1 MNLILM
7 SRRRLLWLII
17 ILIVLALY
25 FPVNRLAHGGV
36 QLSLPI
42 DKLIPLY
49 PPAVVPY
56 LLADILFIVFP
67 IWAALRVKPGE
78 FEAYAVSIL
87 MATLLSYFVYLIF
100 PTFVT
105 RPAITSKDLFS
116 KVLLIIYQTDRAYN
130 AAPSGHT
137 FYSVLSFLYINRW
150 KPKYKPI
157 WIFATL
163 LILASALLTKQHYVL
178 DIVCGLALGI
188 LAFAV
193 GRFSQTKWNLKFASQ
208 PTIRNRT

>member
-1 MNLILM
+1 M
-7 SRRRLLWLII
+7 
-17 ILIVLALY
+17 
-25 FPVNRLAHGGV
+25 AHGGV

-56 LLADILFIVFP
+56 LLGDILFIAFP
-67 IWAALRVKPGE
+67 IWAAIRIKPQE
-78 FEAYAVSIL
+78 FEAYTVSIL
-87 MATLLSYFVYLIF
+87 FATLVSYLAYLIF
-100 PTFVT
+100 PTFVI
-105 RPAITSKDLFS
+105 RPHISSTDVFS
-116 KVLLIIYQTDRAYN
+116 KALVIIYQTDKAYN

-137 FYSVLSFLYINRW
+137 FYSVLSFAYLSRW

-157 WIFATL
+157 WILATL

-193 GRFSQTKWNLKFASQ
+193 GRFYQTKWNLIFAS
-208 PTIRNRT
+208 

>member
-1 MNLILM
+1 M
-7 SRRRLLWLII
+7 SRRRLIWLII

-25 FPVNRLAHGGV
+25 FPVNRMAHGGV

-56 LLADILFIVFP
+56 LLGDILFIAFP
-67 IWAALRVKPGE
+67 IWAAIRIKPQE
-78 FEAYAVSIL
+78 FEAYTVSIL
-87 MATLLSYFVYLIF
+87 FATLVSYLAYLIF
-100 PTFVT
+100 PTFVI
-105 RPAITSKDLFS
+105 RPHISSTDVFS
-116 KVLLIIYQTDRAYN
+116 KALVIIYQTDKAYN

-137 FYSVLSFLYINRW
+137 FYSVLSFAYLSRW

-157 WIFATL
+157 WILATL

-193 GRFSQTKWNLKFASQ
+193 GRFYQTKWNLIFAS
-208 PTIRNRT
+208 

>member
-1 MNLILM
+1 M
-7 SRRRLLWLII
+7 SRRRLIWLII

-25 FPVNRLAHGGV
+25 FPVNRMARGGV

-49 PPAVVPY
+49 APAVVPY
-56 LLADILFIVFP
+56 LLGDILFIAFP
-67 IWAALRVKPGE
+67 IWAAITIKPQE
-78 FEAYAVSIL
+78 FEAYTVSIL
-87 MATLLSYFVYLIF
+87 FATLVSYFAYLIF
-100 PTFVT
+100 PTFVI
-105 RPAITSKDLFS
+105 RPHISSTDVFS
-116 KVLLIIYQTDRAYN
+116 KALVIIYQTDKAYN

-137 FYSVLSFLYINRW
+137 FYSVLSFAYLSRW

-157 WIFATL
+157 WILATL

-193 GRFSQTKWNLKFASQ
+193 GRFYQTKWNLEFAS
-208 PTIRNRT
+208 